1 MPTDDQKLKNKML
14 DNQRLRETDKVN
26 LSERIELRKIIENVW
41 ELVLDGG

>member
-14 DNQRLRETDKVN
+14 DNQRLKETDKVN
-26 LSERIELRKIIENVW
+26 LSERIKLRKIIENVW